1 MHVLREQKTPT
12 KSHLTVSAVAADMEP
27 IKKHVLGHFR
37 KNVRVPGF
45 RTGKAPLSLIE
56 KHVDQRALADEF
68 LEHAVNDLYRNALEQ
83 EKMRPVAPP
92 QVELKKFVPF
102 TTLEFEADV
111 ETIGEIK
118 LTNYKIIKLA
128 KKPVSIT
135 AADVSEVI
143 ANLQKRTAERVEV
156 KRAAKLGDE
165 VLIDFAGKDEH
176 GKAIN
181 GADGK
186 DYPLILGSKSFI
198 PGFEDHIIGM
208 KVGDDKEFEITFPK
222 NYGVAAMQGK
232 KVSFSVS
239 AKKVQELNEPKIDD
253 EFAKKAGPFK
263 SVAELKA
270 DIKAQLKLE
279 REREANTQ
287 YENALI
293 QKIVDQSTVE
303 IPETLI
309 NDQAEKLEEEEK
321 RNLMYRGQTWQ
332 EHLAEEGV
340 SEEEHRKRHKPEAEL
355 RVKAGLV
362 LSEIADKE
370 QITVEPDELKIR
382 IDMLKGQYKDASM
395 QAELDKQ
402 ENQQDIAAQL
412 LTEKTIA
419 KLVEY
424 SSKN

>member
-165 VLIDFAGKDEH
+165 VLIDFAGKDEL

-181 GADGK
+181 
-186 DYPLILGSKSFI
+186 
-198 PGFEDHIIGM
+198 
-208 KVGDDKEFEITFPK
+208 
-222 NYGVAAMQGK
+222 
-232 KVSFSVS
+232 
-239 AKKVQELNEPKIDD
+239 
-253 EFAKKAGPFK
+253 
-263 SVAELKA
+263 
-270 DIKAQLKLE
+270 
-279 REREANTQ
+279 
-287 YENALI
+287 
-293 QKIVDQSTVE
+293 
-303 IPETLI
+303 
-309 NDQAEKLEEEEK
+309 
-321 RNLMYRGQTWQ
+321 
-332 EHLAEEGV
+332 
-340 SEEEHRKRHKPEAEL
+340 
-355 RVKAGLV
+355 
-362 LSEIADKE
+362 
-370 QITVEPDELKIR
+370 
-382 IDMLKGQYKDASM
+382 
-395 QAELDKQ
+395 
-402 ENQQDIAAQL
+402 
-412 LTEKTIA
+412 
-419 KLVEY
+419 
-424 SSKN
+424 

>member
-1 MHVLREQKTPT
+1 MHIAREQKTPT
-12 KSHLTVSAVAADMEP
+12 KCHLTITAAAVDLEP
-27 IKKHVLGHFR
+27 IKNHVLGHF
-37 KNVRVPGF
+37 KKKVSVPGF
-45 RTGKAPLSLIE
+45 RPGKAPLSLIE
-56 KHVDQRALADEF
+56 KNVDQRALSDEF
-68 LEHAVNDLYRNALEQ
+68 LEHAVNDLYRSAIEQ
-83 EKMRPVAPP
+83 QKLRPIAPP
-92 QVELKKFVPF
+92 QVQLKKFVPF
-102 TTLEFEADV
+102 NTLEFEAEV
-111 ETIGEIK
+111 ETVGEIK
-118 LTNYKIIKLA
+118 LANYKIIKLA
-128 KKPVSIT
+128 KKPVTIS
-135 AADVSEVI
+135 AADVNDVI

-165 VLIDFAGKDEH
+165 VLIDFAGKDEL

-186 DYPLILGSKSFI
+186 DYPLILGSKTFI

-208 KVGDDKEFEITFPK
+208 KTGDDNSFDITFPK
-222 NYGVAAMQGK
+222 DYGVAAMQGK
-232 KVSFSVS
+232 KVSFSVTVN
-239 AKKVQELNEPKIDD
+239 KVQELNEPKIDD

-263 SVAELKA
+263 TLAELKA
-270 DIKAQLKLE
+270 DIKTQLKVE
-279 REREANTQ
+279 RERENNTR
-287 YENALI
+287 YENELI

-309 NDQAEKLEEEEK
+309 NDQAERLEEEEK

-340 SEEEHRKRHKPEAEL
+340 TEEEHRARHKPEAEL

-362 LSEIADKE
+362 LSEIANKE

-382 IDMLKGQYKDASM
+382 IDMLKGQYKDANM
-395 QAELDKQ
+395 QAELDKP

-419 KLVEY
+419 KLVGY
-424 SSKN
+424 AAK